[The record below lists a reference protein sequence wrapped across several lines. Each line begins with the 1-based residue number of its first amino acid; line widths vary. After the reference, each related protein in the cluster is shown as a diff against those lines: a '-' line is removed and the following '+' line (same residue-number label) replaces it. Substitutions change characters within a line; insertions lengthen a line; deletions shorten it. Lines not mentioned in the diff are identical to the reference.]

1 MDQKEKDPKVKKE
14 KTDKIEA
21 CDKAF
26 DQESAR
32 LHDKDEPCDNA
43 EH

>member
-14 KTDKIEA
+14 KIEA

>member
-1 MDQKEKDPKVKKE
+1 MDEKE
-14 KTDKIEA
+14 KTAEPKKDNIEA

-26 DQESAR
+26 DPESAR
-32 LHDKDEPCDNA
+32 LSDRDEPCDNA